1 MLTICWR
8 GQSLFYCIAL
18 SSDAESEDRRRM
30 YVCKIAGAY
39 TNNDNG
45 EGSQRR
51 ARYSARLNDERG
63 IYVMAL
69 FLDCGCDC
77 IALCDSEL

>member
-1 MLTICWR
+1 
-8 GQSLFYCIAL
+8 
-18 SSDAESEDRRRM
+18 M